1 MGNTASTQNQPI
13 SVDRLKNAVFGLVLL
28 RYIPDFD
35 PNLPF
40 EDVEKCLHSYCLPA
54 LSSVDDKELFD
65 AYFNYYG
72 SLGAL
77 NTQSSMDA
85 AIERYVENHLVN
97 DKKAYGE
104 FFHLLMNNFYPELM
118 DDSEECKLKLENCA
132 LSVVDTDN
140 NESLIF
146 PSEKPVKQRLRS
158 EDNHRNI
165 KTFEELQSVNSN
177 KQNDK
182 GNDNDKDKDKDKE
195 SNSSKHS
202 LKSKLETLK
211 KKNALKRIERE
222 EKERLR
228 ELRERELNEIQE
240 REREK
245 EKREQELREQE
256 QREQEQREQ
265 EQREQEQREQEL
277 REQEQREQE
286 QREQEQR
293 EQEQREQEQREQ
305 EQREQE
311 QREQEQ
317 REQELREQE
326 QREQEQREKEQREQ
340 EQREQEQREQEQR
353 EQEQREQEQ
362 REQKQRERLENQRL
376 REKSDENDERHV
388 ENDENHVDSI
398 SIKELESL
406 RRTNGK
412 SNRVNNNVLR
422 TKRQGVSENLSEPLF
437 TKNNRKN
444 RVKVNS
450 PRDYAEELLSLDSEF
465 PPSEV
470 QDSHNIYDYNDE
482 ELYSEN
488 V

>member
-286 QREQEQR
+286 QRE
-293 EQEQREQEQREQ
+293 
-305 EQREQE
+305 
-311 QREQEQ
+311 
-317 REQELREQE
+317 
-326 QREQEQREKEQREQ
+326 KEQREQ